1 MILHVNFF
9 EKFTLMKFSFSTI
22 SRKFLRK
29 RRPGETLIEVI
40 MALFVVAV
48 GSAAATSLIVTAI
61 QANSFSRDNLIA
73 LNLAVEGIES
83 MRNIRDT
90 NWLRFGF
97 NKEDCW
103 NINPAETACTP
114 LSDTIVAGD
123 YTVDLNPNTFQW
135 TLTQVVSGGLDL
147 SDAVSDADYRLN
159 YIDVDPTGLDSDG
172 NGTVGDDPDLYVSKG
187 AILLISGLTDT
198 GESKFYRSIIVSYP
212 ATCPQANQCMD
223 ITSLVQWKVGNRVD
237 RVQLR
242 SFLTDYDKVKK
253 T

>member
-1 MILHVNFF
+1 
-9 EKFTLMKFSFSTI
+9 MKFSFSTI
-22 SRKFLRK
+22 GQKLLRK

-40 MALFVVAV
+40 MALFVVAL

-97 NKEDCW
+97 DKESCW
-103 NINPAETACTP
+103 NINPSQSACTAATM
-114 LSDTIVAGD
+114 LTDTIEAGE

-135 TLTQVVSGGLDL
+135 TLTKITSGALDL
-147 SDAVSDADYRLN
+147 SDGTSDADYRLN
-159 YIDVDPTGLDSDG
+159 YIDVDTITLDSDG
-172 NGTVGDDPDLYVSKG
+172 DGDKANDPDLYVSEG
-187 AILLISGLTDT
+187 ALALIVGLTDT
-198 GESKFYRSIIVSYP
+198 GESKFYRSIVVEYPVSCVP
-212 ATCPQANQCMD
+212 ANQCMN
-223 ITSLVQWKVGNRVD
+223 ITSTVQWKVGNRVD
-237 RVQLR
+237 RVQLK
-242 SFLTDYDKVKK
+242 STLTDYDKVKK

>member
-1 MILHVNFF
+1 
-9 EKFTLMKFSFSTI
+9 MKFSFSTI
-22 SRKFLRK
+22 GQKLLRK

-40 MALFVVAV
+40 MALFVVAL

-73 LNLAVEGIES
+73 LNLAVEGIEA

-97 NKEDCW
+97 DKETCW
-103 NINPAETACTP
+103 NINPAEPACAA
-114 LSDTIVAGD
+114 LSDTIGPGN

-135 TLTQVVSGGLDL
+135 TLTEIITGPLNLADVST
-147 SDAVSDADYRLN
+147 DADYRLN
-159 YIDVDPTGLDSDG
+159 YIDVDPIGLDSDG
-172 NGTVGDDPDLYVSKG
+172 NGTTGDDPDLYVSKG
-187 AILLISGLTDT
+187 AIFLISGLTDT
-198 GESKFYRSIIVSYP
+198 GESKFYRSIIVDYP
-212 ATCPQANQCMD
+212 ASCLTANQCMD

-237 RVQLR
+237 KVQLK
-242 SFLTDYDKVKK
+242 STLTDYDKVKK

>member
-1 MILHVNFF
+1 
-9 EKFTLMKFSFSTI
+9 MKLSISTI
-22 SRKFLRK
+22 SKTLLRK

-61 QANSFSRDNLIA
+61 QANSFSRDNLVA
-73 LNLAVEGIES
+73 LNLAVEGIEA
-83 MRNIRDT
+83 MRNIRDS

-97 NKEDCW
+97 DKENCW
-103 NINPAETACTP
+103 NMNPAQTACTA
-114 LSDTIVAGD
+114 LTIPTSAIAAGN

-135 TLTQVVSGGLDL
+135 TLTKIATGPLDL
-147 SDAVSDADYRLN
+147 SDASSDADYRLN
-159 YIDVDPTGLDSDG
+159 YIDATAGVDSDG
-172 NGTVGDDPDLYVSKG
+172 NGTNTDDPDLYVSKNIVS
-187 AILLISGLTDT
+187 ALTLTST

-212 ATCPQANQCMD
+212 AVCPDANKCMD
-223 ITSLVQWKVGNRVD
+223 VTSTVQWKVGNRVD
-237 RVQLR
+237 KVQMK